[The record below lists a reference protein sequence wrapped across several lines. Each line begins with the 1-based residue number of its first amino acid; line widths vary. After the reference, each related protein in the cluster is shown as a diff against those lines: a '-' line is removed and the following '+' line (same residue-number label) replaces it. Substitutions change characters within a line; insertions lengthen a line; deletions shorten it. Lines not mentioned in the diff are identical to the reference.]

1 MNSSANQNLNQITP
15 SELPSDLFI
24 PPNAL
29 EICLETFTGPL
40 DLLWYLIK
48 KQNIDIL
55 DLEIAKITDQYIE
68 YINLMESLNF
78 ELAAEYLVMAATLA
92 EIKSKMLLPSIE
104 NDDEA
109 EEDPR
114 VALIE
119 RLKQYKIFKEA
130 AGNISSMPL
139 VNDDF
144 YVASAGRP
152 KVQKIQKV
160 INFDSYKLAQVM
172 QEVLERP
179 KLKDSHKI
187 DFEELSTQE
196 RIEFIFSILSKKN
209 LLGFYKTLR
218 HSEGKIGVV
227 VSFLA
232 ALELAK
238 NGYVD
243 LIQNESREIYIKSK
257 IIGDQVG

>member
-68 YINLMESLNF
+68 YIDLMESLNF

-218 HSEGKIGVV
+218 RSEGKIGVV

-243 LIQNESREIYIKSK
+243 LIQNESKEIYIKSK

>member
-68 YINLMESLNF
+68 YIDLMESLNF

-243 LIQNESREIYIKSK
+243 LIQNESKEIYIKSK
-257 IIGDQVG
+257 IIGDQVE

>member
-68 YINLMESLNF
+68 YIDLMESLNF

-92 EIKSKMLLPSIE
+92 EIKSKMLLPPIE
-104 NDDEA
+104 NDDET

-119 RLKQYKIFKEA
+119 RLKQ
-130 AGNISSMPL
+130 
-139 VNDDF
+139 
-144 YVASAGRP
+144 
-152 KVQKIQKV
+152 
-160 INFDSYKLAQVM
+160 
-172 QEVLERP
+172 
-179 KLKDSHKI
+179 
-187 DFEELSTQE
+187 
-196 RIEFIFSILSKKN
+196 
-209 LLGFYKTLR
+209 
-218 HSEGKIGVV
+218 
-227 VSFLA
+227 
-232 ALELAK
+232 
-238 NGYVD
+238 
-243 LIQNESREIYIKSK
+243 
-257 IIGDQVG
+257 

>member
-68 YINLMESLNF
+68 YIDLMESLNF

-218 HSEGKIGVV
+218 RSEGKIGVV

>member
-68 YINLMESLNF
+68 YIDLMESLNF

-92 EIKSKMLLPSIE
+92 EIKSKMLLPPIE
-104 NDDEA
+104 NDDET

-187 DFEELSTQE
+187 DFEELSTQD

>member
-68 YINLMESLNF
+68 YIDLMESLNF

-92 EIKSKMLLPSIE
+92 EIKSKMLLPPIE
-104 NDDEA
+104 NDDET

-160 INFDSYKLAQVM
+160 INFDAYKLAQMM

-179 KLKDSHKI
+179 KLTDSHKI

>member
-1 MNSSANQNLNQITP
+1 MNSSANQNPNQITP

-55 DLEIAKITDQYIE
+55 DLEIAKITEQYIE

-92 EIKSKMLLPSIE
+92 EIKSKMLLPPIE

-114 VALIE
+114 IALIE

-130 AGNISSMPL
+130 ASNISSMPL
-139 VNDDF
+139 VNDNF
-144 YVASAGRP
+144 YVASAGHP
-152 KVQKIQKV
+152 NIEKTQKV

-172 QEVLERP
+172 QEVLDRP

-196 RIEFIFSILSKKN
+196 RIEFIFAILSKKN

-218 HSEGKIGVV
+218 SSEGKIGVV

-243 LIQNESREIYIKSK
+243 LIQNESKEIFIKSK

>member
-68 YINLMESLNF
+68 YIDLMESLNF

-218 HSEGKIGVV
+218 RSEGKIGVV

-243 LIQNESREIYIKSK
+243 LIQNESKEIYIKSK
-257 IIGDQVG
+257 IIGDQVE

>member
-1 MNSSANQNLNQITP
+1 MNSSANQNLNQVTP

-68 YINLMESLNF
+68 YIDLMESLNF

-130 AGNISSMPL
+130 AGNISSIPL

>member
-68 YINLMESLNF
+68 YIDLMESLNF

-130 AGNISSMPL
+130 AGNISSIPL

-218 HSEGKIGVV
+218 RSEGKIGVV

-243 LIQNESREIYIKSK
+243 LIQNESKEIYIKSK
-257 IIGDQVG
+257 IIGDQVE

>member
-1 MNSSANQNLNQITP
+1 MTKLKKISSRTH
-15 SELPSDLFI
+15 
-24 PPNAL
+24 
-29 EICLETFTGPL
+29 
-40 DLLWYLIK
+40 
-48 KQNIDIL
+48 
-55 DLEIAKITDQYIE
+55 
-68 YINLMESLNF
+68 
-78 ELAAEYLVMAATLA
+78 
-92 EIKSKMLLPSIE
+92 
-104 NDDEA
+104 
-109 EEDPR
+109 
-114 VALIE
+114 E

>member
-68 YINLMESLNF
+68 YIDLMESLNF

-92 EIKSKMLLPSIE
+92 EIKSKMLLPPIE
-104 NDDEA
+104 NDDET

-119 RLKQYKIFKEA
+119 RLKQYKIFREA

-160 INFDSYKLAQVM
+160 INFDS
-172 QEVLERP
+172 
-179 KLKDSHKI
+179 S
-187 DFEELSTQE
+187 
-196 RIEFIFSILSKKN
+196 
-209 LLGFYKTLR
+209 
-218 HSEGKIGVV
+218 
-227 VSFLA
+227 
-232 ALELAK
+232 LAK
-238 NGYVD
+238 NKTV
-243 LIQNESREIYIKSK
+243 
-257 IIGDQVG
+257 